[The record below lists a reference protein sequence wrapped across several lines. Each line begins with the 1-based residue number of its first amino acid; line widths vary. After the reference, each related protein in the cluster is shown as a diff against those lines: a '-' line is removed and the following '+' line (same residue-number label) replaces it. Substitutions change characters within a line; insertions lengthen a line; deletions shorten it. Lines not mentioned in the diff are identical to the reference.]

1 MQSLGQCPVFF
12 KGRALGLHRKT
23 VGQVHIYLDVSGSM
37 DACLGTI
44 FSCLKPIQNWLY
56 PMIHIFSTEVIDY
69 PIQKILRGRYAST
82 RGTDIN
88 CVLEH
93 VIGNKINKAAIITD
107 GYVGEPSEVLI
118 KDLPKQFNL
127 VKLLTPNYPVD
138 DIDHLPGSVCR
149 LPIEEVYHDN

>member
-12 KGRALGLHRKT
+12 KGQALGFHRKT

-56 PMIHIFSTEVIDY
+56 PKIHIFSTEVIDY
-69 PIQKILRGRYAST
+69 PIQKILRGRYEST
-82 RGTDIN
+82 CGTDIN

-107 GYVGEPSEVLI
+107 GYVGEPSEVLV
-118 KDLPKQFNL
+118 KDLPKQFKL
-127 VKLLTPNYPVD
+127 VKLLTPNYHVD

-149 LPIEEVYHDN
+149 LPIEEVYNDN